1 MVLETNLATIRAL
14 ETVQRRLS
22 RMSAEEQLR
31 FRLDNSLG
39 GSSEVIHRKA
49 VQRIYGDKAPD
60 IIDGLKKNPA
70 VAVPIV
76 LKRFPLSLR
85 LLWLQR
91 RVGSQQVLFGNHLC
105 LPLAR
110 LKMKDE
116 EWREAQRGF
125 NKIWRE
131 QNEKYYLKSLDH
143 QGNNFKQN
151 DTKALRSKT
160 LLNEIEML
168 YDDVRTHK
176 TLTCCELVSSCTDAT
191 HTPNIRD
198 LRIKCKISQT
208 LFFYNIIFSLLLDQ

>member
-1 MVLETNLATIRAL
+1 MQLVERAANFFTVAPHPTPNSMQLDVVLETNLATIRAL

-31 FRLDNSLG
+31 FRLDNTLG

-49 VQRIYGDKAPD
+49 VQRIYGDKAAD

-76 LKRFPLSLR
+76 LKRFLFFLRTLSGRWGRGVAGGLWPH
-85 LLWLQR
+85 LWL
-91 RVGSQQVLFGNHLC
+91 SS
-105 LPLAR
+105 PR

-168 YDDVRTHK
+168 YDDVRTRSRQGLFC
-176 TLTCCELVSSCTDAT
+176 TVSLWC
-191 HTPNIRD
+191 
-198 LRIKCKISQT
+198 
-208 LFFYNIIFSLLLDQ
+208 FYFSLI